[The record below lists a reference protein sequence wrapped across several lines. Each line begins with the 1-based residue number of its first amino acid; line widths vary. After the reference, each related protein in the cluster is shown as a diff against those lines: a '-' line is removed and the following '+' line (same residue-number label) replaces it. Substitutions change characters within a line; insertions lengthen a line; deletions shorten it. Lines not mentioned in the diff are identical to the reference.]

1 MTINNTLAKAEESE
15 RKTRL
20 MDARKTCL
28 QMFADVTVVE
38 EDYSKHKIGSMIT
51 HNVINVRNIIFFFLD
66 GLRFRNTVTME
77 SRLSL

>member
-1 MTINNTLAKAEESE
+1 VTINNTLAKAEESE

-20 MDARKTCL
+20 MDAQKTCL

-51 HNVINVRNIIFFFLD
+51 HNVINVRNIFFSR
-66 GLRFRNTVTME
+66 RFKV
-77 SRLSL
+77 